1 MAEETITEENNQEG
15 KSKKL
20 ELIIALTITFFAAI
34 SAINGLYGG
43 KYGDDEMI
51 AHNKENQMSVWYQAK
66 STKQILAENQRD
78 MLKGLITSKVV
89 ADQHRAAVDSLVFGL
104 DEEIKRYKKEK
115 KEILLGSKA
124 VGKENWA
131 QDVDGELG
139 KVIGVKDYE
148 KTAEEL
154 GTAGDDFDTGSLLL
168 NLCLVFG
175 AVAIILQE
183 ERTRLIFFWM
193 LVGFGTAGS
202 IFTIIAYVKAIAIV

>member
-1 MAEETITEENNQEG
+1 MSEENLTTEN
-15 KSKKL
+15 KSNKF
-20 ELIIALTITFFAAI
+20 ELVIALTITFFAAV

-43 KYGDDEMI
+43 KFGDDEMI

-89 ADQHRAAVDSLVFGL
+89 SDEHRAAVDSLVIGL
-104 DEEIKRYKKEK
+104 DNEIVRYKKEK
-115 KEILLGSKA
+115 KEILLGSNA
-124 VGKENWA
+124 VGEKNWA

-139 KVIGVKDYE
+139 KVVGVKDYE

-154 GTAGDDFDTGSLLL
+154 GLAGDDFDTGSLLL

-183 ERTRLIFFWM
+183 DKTRRVFFWT
-193 LVGFGTAGS
+193 LVAFGAAGT
-202 IFTIIAYVKAIAIV
+202 IFTILAYIKAISIV